1 MKLSTRPN
9 LREAIF
15 DIIAPYD
22 CLLCSTEGTLVC
34 SWCWPELFELA
45 PPRCFACQADSPRS
59 AVCSKCSASVRLEHV
74 WVVTPYRG
82 GARALVR
89 RMKIDAQRQACL
101 LIARAMHESAP
112 QLPLAVCITSVPTAM
127 ARIRERGFDHS
138 ALIAKEFARLRGLS
152 YRPLL
157 NRHGRTKQAGATKA
171 QRAQQIQG
179 VYLPRPRASIK
190 DRHILVIDDV
200 TTTGATL
207 IEVANVLRAA
217 GAKNVDALVFAQTIQ

>member
-15 DIIAPYD
+15 DVIAPYD
-22 CLLCSTEGTLVC
+22 CLLCSAEGTLVC
-34 SWCWPELFELA
+34 SWCWPELLA
-45 PPRCFACQADSPRS
+45 E
-59 AVCSKCSASVRLEHV
+59 SVQKIEVTGLSSCR
-74 WVVTPYRG
+74 VVTPYQG

-89 RMKIDAQRQACL
+89 RMKIDAQRQACF

-138 ALIAKEFARLRGLS
+138 ALIAKEFARLRGLA

-157 NRHGRTKQAGATKA
+157 TRHGRTKQAGATKV
-171 QRAQQIQG
+171 QRARQIQG
-179 VYLPRPRASIK
+179 VYLPRPRALIK

-217 GAKNVDALVFAQTIQ
+217 GAKNLDALVFAQAIQ

>member
-1 MKLSTRPN
+1 MKLSTRSN

-15 DIIAPYD
+15 NVIAPYD
-22 CLLCSTEGTLVC
+22 CILCSAEGTLVC
-34 SWCWPELFELA
+34 AWCWPELFELA
-45 PPRCFACQADSPRS
+45 PARCFACQADSPEA
-59 AVCSKCSASVRLEHV
+59 AVCPKCRMNIPLGHV

-101 LIARAMHESAP
+101 LIAQAMHESAP
-112 QLPLAVCITSVPTAM
+112 HFSAVCITSVPTAT

-138 ALIAKEFARLRGLS
+138 ALIAREFARLRGLQ

-157 NRHGRTKQAGATKA
+157 IRRGRTKQAGANKA
-171 QRAQQIQG
+171 QRALQIQG
-179 VYLPRPRASIK
+179 VYRPRYTK
-190 DRHILVIDDV
+190 LLPGLNVLLIDDV

-207 IEVANVLRAA
+207 TEVAKVLKAVGA
-217 GAKNVDALVFAQTIQ
+217 GKVDALVFAQTIQ

>member
-22 CLLCSTEGTLVC
+22 CLLCSAEGTLVC
-34 SWCWPELFELA
+34 SWCWPELLA
-45 PPRCFACQADSPRS
+45 E
-59 AVCSKCSASVRLEHV
+59 SVQKIEVSGLSSCI
-74 WVVTPYRG
+74 VVTPYQG

-138 ALIAKEFARLRGLS
+138 ALIAKEFSRLRGLA

-157 NRHGRTKQAGATKA
+157 TRHGRTKQAGATKA
-171 QRAQQIQG
+171 QRVMQIKG
-179 VYLPRPRASIK
+179 VYQAKGVIK
-190 DRHILVIDDV
+190 GHILLLDDV

-207 IEVANVLRAA
+207 IEVASVLKTA
-217 GAKNVDALVFAQTIQ
+217 GAQKVDALVFARTIQ